1 MSTLKMPNIDIAF
14 RQAASTAL
22 ARSQKG
28 TVALILRDAAEADKT
43 FSLTAPSQIPSKIGE
58 ANQAAVR
65 RTFLGYV
72 KPPKKVLLYITD
84 ADDTITTDCAALNW
98 LATQQFD
105 YLAGPADLTAEEAG
119 AIKTWITAQRSD
131 NHAVYKAVLPGLLAD
146 SEAIINLTASAIDI
160 GLPER
165 LTAAAYCGR
174 IAGLLAGTPMS
185 ISATYAPLPEVRDV
199 ARLTETALDTAVGAG
214 QLVLFW
220 DGEKV
225 KTGRAVNSLT
235 TVTGKSDEWKKIKI
249 VELLDMVQHDLRAA
263 IDDGYIG
270 KYANTYENKLLLVT
284 SITNYLQS
292 LARDGLILPD
302 FFCGIDVD
310 AQQEWLENNKVST
323 VDMNEQEIKEAGT
336 GTNVFLAITIHPV
349 DAIEDVS
356 VEITL

>member
-1 MSTLKMPNIDIAF
+1 MSNLKMPSIDIAF
-14 RQAASTAL
+14 KEAASTAL

-28 TVALILRDAAEADKT
+28 TVALILRDAALADKPYT
-43 FSLTAPSQIPSKIGE
+43 LTAPSQLPTTLG
-58 ANQAAVR
+58 ADNQAAVR
-65 RTFLGYV
+65 RVFLGYV
-72 KPPKKVLLYITD
+72 KPPKKVLLYITGAED
-84 ADDTITTDCAALNW
+84 AIAAGCKALNW

-105 YLAGPADLTAEEAG
+105 YLAGPADLTATEAG
-119 AIKTWITAQRSD
+119 VIKTWITTQRSD
-131 NHAVYKAVLPGLLAD
+131 NHAIYKAVLAGLAAD
-146 SEAIINLTASAIDI
+146 SEAIVNFAAGGIDI
-160 GLPER
+160 GEDEKLM
-165 LTAAAYCGR
+165 AAAYCGR
-174 IAGLLAGTPMS
+174 LAGLLAGTPMS

-199 ARLTETALDTAVGAG
+199 DRLTEAALNAAVGTG

-263 IDDGYIG
+263 INDGYIG

-284 SITNYLQS
+284 SITNYLRS
-292 LARDGLILPD
+292 LSRDGLILED
-302 FFCGIDVD
+302 FTCGIDVD
-310 AQQEWLENNKVST
+310 AQQTWLEENGTST
-323 VDMNEQEIKEAGT
+323 VDMSEQEIKQAGT
-336 GTNVFLAITIHPV
+336 GTNVFLAVTIHPV